1 MRAVIENGSAD
12 RVTSTGALLLRCSCR
27 RTRYVRMSEADL
39 FSDQELTFPT
49 SPGHYNFQYGPII
62 IVVTNVARLSEV
74 QRVTMF

>member
-1 MRAVIENGSAD
+1 
-12 RVTSTGALLLRCSCR
+12 
-27 RTRYVRMSEADL
+27 MSEADL